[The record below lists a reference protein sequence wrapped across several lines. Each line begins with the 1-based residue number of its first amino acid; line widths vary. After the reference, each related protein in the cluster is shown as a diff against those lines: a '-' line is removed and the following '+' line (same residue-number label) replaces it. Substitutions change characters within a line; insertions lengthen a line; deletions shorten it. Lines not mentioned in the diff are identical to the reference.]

1 MIALDRHLEVLLLDN
16 DCVIV
21 PGLGGFMAHPVPARL
36 DESDGCW
43 LPPMRTL
50 GFNPALRSGGSLL
63 AGSYSAAADISYPDA
78 VRQIEA
84 EVEEL
89 HSTLAEQG
97 TYLLGNVGTLALG
110 PEGGIVFEPNEAGVL
125 TPALYGLG
133 AVKLP
138 TLNAVAPQI
147 AKKPEESVAEPPA
160 KAGAQPGSMPA
171 WVYTAIS
178 AAAAVLLFFLVSTPV
193 SNSVEDIQLSS
204 MMPRAT
210 INKAPKQIKA
220 AAKPAT
226 TAAKPAPA
234 ATKPVAATAKPA
246 EAYCIVLAS
255 HVTQAGAERYVE
267 QLKGEGYAEA
277 EVLRK
282 GSTVRVVYG
291 NYKNEAE
298 AQSALRQLRG
308 NQVFGQGWIYKR

>member
-1 MIALDRHLEVLLLDN
+1 
-16 DCVIV
+16 
-21 PGLGGFMAHPVPARL
+21 MAHPVPARL

-138 TLNAVAPQI
+138 TLNAVAPP
-147 AKKPEESVAEPPA
+147 ASKKPEAPAAQTPA

-204 MMPRAT
+204 MVPRTT

-220 AAKPAT
+220 AAKSAP

-234 ATKPVAATAKPA
+234 KPAPADGKASTATAEPA
-246 EAYCIVLAS
+246 QGYCIVLAS
-255 HVTQAGAERYVE
+255 HVTQAGAERFVE
-267 QLKGEGYAEA
+267 QLKGEDYAEA

-308 NQVFGQGWIYKR
+308 NQTFGQGWIYKR